1 MKNLIEKIEIK
12 NNELFIIEAK
22 ARFPEFYAN
31 EETELE
37 LLKITNELS
46 DLNKEAKLETK
57 IETQKSLLY
66 EQLSEYIR
74 VLDKQHQFPFSKS
87 QGLSYDLFYISPL
100 MNIKQIVFSTQLGL
114 ARVNY
119 NLTLSDN
126 DAVENKEVFLD
137 FLNLKRLEVKDLNN
151 LSELYDFYKS
161 FSESIRKQF
170 INQINF
176 YST

>member
-1 MKNLIEKIEIK
+1 MKNLIEKIEAK
-12 NNELFIIEAK
+12 DNELYIVEAK
-22 ARFPEFYAN
+22 VRFPESYAN
-31 EETELE
+31 EETEIE
-37 LLKITNELS
+37 LLKIKNELS
-46 DLNKEAKLETK
+46 NLNKEAKLETK

-74 VLDKQHQFPFSKS
+74 VIQKQHQLPFSKS

-100 MNIKQIVFSTQLGL
+100 MNIKQIVFITQLGL

-137 FLNLKRLEVKDLNN
+137 FLNLKRLEIKDLRN
-151 LSELYDFYKS
+151 LSELYEFYKS
-161 FSESIRKQF
+161 FAETIRKQF
-170 INQINF
+170 I
-176 YST
+176 TR